1 MTTKWG
7 PNRRAVAA
15 VGVEDGPPVAAMWWD
30 GATSTACAPLS
41 YFNAAE
47 ASSCGP
53 DSCWCKTRKMKTR
66 IQKTLDKMIDSAVLA
81 MALEEM
87 EFCAS
92 SNGSRMQTKGSPL
105 TIKIRTR
112 HLPSGGSLDKLRK
125 PSL

>member
-1 MTTKWG
+1 MR
-7 PNRRAVAA
+7 PRLVLVQNPENHV
-15 VGVEDGPPVAAMWWD
+15 
-30 GATSTACAPLS
+30 
-41 YFNAAE
+41 
-47 ASSCGP
+47 
-53 DSCWCKTRKMKTR
+53 KTR

-105 TIKIRTR
+105 TIK
-112 HLPSGGSLDKLRK
+112 SGSLDKLRK